1 MRMSGRRTQ
10 FDEGTSN
17 MFLLIISN
25 SKSALDN
32 VRPQAVWVSHMK
44 YSFITPRQN
53 PRQWMHSGVYSP
65 PWCWLPAGGSDKSYS
80 VLKWAPLIQRDILYS
95 SADTTPGSRV
105 SLHVPSFPFT
115 RRNVFSGSQF
125 KVSET
130 DIKSVCHKVLVDNET
145 NKTKQSH
152 RATYVTPVTHV
163 ALGDCSL
170 EWEWIPFTLKPE
182 N

>member
-1 MRMSGRRTQ
+1 MYAHRLCECHTWNIPLLRQDRTRGSECTPVSTPHLAADCLREVQ
-10 FDEGTSN
+10 IKAIVSWSEHHWFRGIFYT
-17 MFLLIISN
+17 
-25 SKSALDN
+25 
-32 VRPQAVWVSHMK
+32 AVWDS
-44 YSFITPRQN
+44 T
-53 PRQWMHSGVYSP
+53 G
-65 PWCWLPAGGSDKSYS
+65 
-80 VLKWAPLIQRDILYS
+80 

-130 DIKSVCHKVLVDNET
+130 DIKFSCHKVLVDNET
-145 NKTKQSH
+145 NKTKQSR

>member
-1 MRMSGRRTQ
+1 MYAHGLCECHTWNIPLLRQDRTRGSECTPVSTPHLAADCLREVQ
-10 FDEGTSN
+10 IKAIVSWSEHHWFRGIFYT
-17 MFLLIISN
+17 
-25 SKSALDN
+25 
-32 VRPQAVWVSHMK
+32 AVWDS
-44 YSFITPRQN
+44 T
-53 PRQWMHSGVYSP
+53 G
-65 PWCWLPAGGSDKSYS
+65 
-80 VLKWAPLIQRDILYS
+80 

-130 DIKSVCHKVLVDNET
+130 DIKFSCHKVLMDNET
-145 NKTKQSH
+145 NKTKQSR
-152 RATYVTPVTHV
+152 RATYVTLVTHV